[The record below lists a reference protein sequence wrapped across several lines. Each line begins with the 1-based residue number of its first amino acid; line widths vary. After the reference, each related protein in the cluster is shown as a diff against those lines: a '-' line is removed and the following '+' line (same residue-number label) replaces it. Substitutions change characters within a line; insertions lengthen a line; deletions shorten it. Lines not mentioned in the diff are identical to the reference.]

1 MTYPAHEPP
10 PPVDPGSGPYQQAPP
25 GYAAYPPPPAYGVPY
40 NHYPYGYAPPRE
52 HEGLA
57 IASLVVS
64 CAAVI
69 GLCTWGLGG
78 VLGIVGAILGHV
90 ARARL
95 KHNGRAGAGLAL
107 AGIIVGWA
115 LAAISAVILVLV
127 GVLFIRG
134 GNTPDTTPV

>member
-1 MTYPAHEPP
+1 
-10 PPVDPGSGPYQQAPP
+10 V
-25 GYAAYPPPPAYGVPY
+25 
-40 NHYPYGYAPPRE
+40 RE

-69 GLCTWGLGG
+69 GLCTSGVGG

-95 KHNGRAGAGLAL
+95 KHNGRVGGGLAL
-107 AGIIVGWA
+107 AGIIVGWV
-115 LAAISAVILVLV
+115 LAAISAAIFVVMIVLV
-127 GVLFIRG
+127 VRE
-134 GNTPDTTPV
+134 GNTIDATPI